1 LGLEEDFSLQ
11 TLMENSDISP
21 QFSRH
26 KQLEVAPELEILLET
41 PVLPGN
47 SGQRFP
53 LYTVTWAH
61 NLLRS

>member
-26 KQLEVAPELEILLET
+26 KQLEAAPELELLLET

-53 LYTVTWAH
+53 LYTVIWAH